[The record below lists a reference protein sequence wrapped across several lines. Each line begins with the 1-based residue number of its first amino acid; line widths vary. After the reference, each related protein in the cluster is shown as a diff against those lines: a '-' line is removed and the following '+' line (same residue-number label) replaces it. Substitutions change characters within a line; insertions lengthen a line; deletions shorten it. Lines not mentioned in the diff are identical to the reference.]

1 LSGGFPQVNGARVMR
16 SLERAGFVLLR
27 QVGSHA
33 QMRHQTDL
41 SRRVSVP
48 VHKGVD
54 LKPGT
59 LRAILRAAQLTAD
72 ELKTLL

>member
-1 LSGGFPQVNGARVMR
+1 MSGLPQVSGARVVR
-16 SLERAGFVLLR
+16 ALERAGFVLLR

-33 QMRHQTDL
+33 QMRHTTDL

-48 VHKGVD
+48 VHQGTD

-59 LRAILRAAQLTAD
+59 LRGILRAAQLTAD
-72 ELKTLL
+72 DLKALL